1 MPLADAN
8 LESKK
13 PMCVVHLDF
22 VYGSQQTLECI
33 AKGAKIQD
41 LTPLDDYDQPLSP
54 HVWYRVS
61 GKSTN
66 HVASDMKSTLESA
79 EVMVRYLLAKEKLMK
94 DLKLVIREDHHWHLW
109 SSDHNHLV

>member
-13 PMCVVHLDF
+13 PMGVVHMDF

-54 HVWYRVS
+54 HV
-61 GKSTN
+61 
-66 HVASDMKSTLESA
+66 
-79 EVMVRYLLAKEKLMK
+79 
-94 DLKLVIREDHHWHLW
+94 
-109 SSDHNHLV
+109 